1 MAMGPLLHMTVLNKR
16 RMKDIEFR
24 MGLLNDE
31 RINLAMKSDKV
42 SEKYQDALNKQ
53 TARFNDFGPQYN
65 GGQAYINLNL
75 NVLREHKYSIRKVD
89 GSPVIL
95 QKEQRYSDV
104 SEVPK
109 ELLNKI
115 GITSGSR
122 RFRPQD
128 FRIDATSEYF
138 DRYGLQV
145 AQTPGQGLSV
155 TYQGARI
162 QQLGPFSELLSG
174 ANTSQSGDS
183 TDESTETI
191 PKAIR
196 SHGGGGSGKP
206 GYETG
211 EEDNSH
217 EQHVNGVGA
226 AQPTEHNLENY
237 IGGENS
243 PETVEENPP
252 ETVEENFEYFD
263 SNGQGL
269 SAEEVLLQVNNY
281 SQEIVYDEDLV
292 KAFEKN
298 PDLLIQ
304 GLINGDYILEH
315 LDEEEN
321 KIKQISVSSNSSF
334 LVEHDSSGDVVA
346 EAEYDSEIRK
356 IDQKDNELELE
367 LQKLNTEHSALETQ
381 EEQNKKLIENDINIS
396 FKTFG

>member
-24 MGLLNDE
+24 MGFINDE

-53 TARFNDFGPQYN
+53 TVKFLDLGLQHN

-75 NVLREHKYSIRKVD
+75 NVLRENKYSIRKVD

-109 ELLNKI
+109 ELLDKI
-115 GITSGSR
+115 GITNSNNRSVQ
-122 RFRPQD
+122 PQWGIPS
-128 FRIDATSEYF
+128 FSIDLLDTPF
-138 DRYGLQV
+138 D
-145 AQTPGQGLSV
+145 
-155 TYQGARI
+155 
-162 QQLGPFSELLSG
+162 
-174 ANTSQSGDS
+174 
-183 TDESTETI
+183 
-191 PKAIR
+191 PK
-196 SHGGGGSGKP
+196 KLP
-206 GYETG
+206 DKNDVVK
-211 EEDNSH
+211 DNDDKSDK
-217 EQHVNGVGA
+217 
-226 AQPTEHNLENY
+226 
-237 IGGENS
+237 
-243 PETVEENPP
+243 
-252 ETVEENFEYFD
+252 YFD
-263 SNGQGL
+263 STGQEL

-281 SQEIVYDEDLV
+281 SEEIVYDEDLV